1 MTEHGLP
8 GLSPLEM
15 TVKAGDGLILKG
27 LLEYPDRH
35 PSEGNFPLAV
45 LAHQYPATS
54 DSYAPLIED
63 LLDLGFAVL
72 AFDERGHGS
81 SIETPQGPLIIDTPH
96 GFGLDA
102 FGAAF
107 GTSITAVAFH
117 RIADDIVRVASWGVV
132 QNFIDPDRL
141 LLVGASV
148 GGSGVLVAA
157 PDIAGLSGLLTF
169 GAAGAPAFGEDA
181 GGRIR
186 RNVERLHVPVLM
198 TSSADDPFEGAGN
211 ATSWCRGLEHA
222 TALLV
227 PGSAHAM
234 AIYYDVRD
242 DVLNFLRSLAG

>member
-1 MTEHGLP
+1 VTEHGLP

-15 TVKAGDGLILKG
+15 TVRAGDGLILKG
-27 LLEYPDRH
+27 LLEYPDGH
-35 PSEGNFPLAV
+35 PSREGFPLAV

-81 SIETPQGPLIIDTPH
+81 SIETPKGPLIIDTPH
-96 GFGLDA
+96 GFGLE
-102 FGAAF
+102 AF
-107 GTSITAVAFH
+107 GTAFGNSIQAVEFH
-117 RIADDIVRVASWGVV
+117 RIADDVVRVASWGVV
-132 QNFIDPDRL
+132 QNFVDPGRV

-157 PDIAGLSGLLTF
+157 PEIGGLSGLLTF

-181 GGRIR
+181 GERIR
-186 RNVERLHVPVLM
+186 RNVAALDVPVLM

-211 ATSWCRGLEHA
+211 ASGWCQGLEHA

-242 DVLNFLRSLAG
+242 DVLSFLRPLAE